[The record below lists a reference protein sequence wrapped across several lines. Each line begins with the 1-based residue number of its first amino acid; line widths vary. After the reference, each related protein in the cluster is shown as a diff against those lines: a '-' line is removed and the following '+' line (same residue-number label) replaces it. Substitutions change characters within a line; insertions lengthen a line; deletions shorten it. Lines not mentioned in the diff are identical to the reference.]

1 MHLHFQG
8 HNEAKR
14 PAKPIREYMRQKF
27 MLSEEYLGELRCFE
41 YEGNI
46 DEGQVLRLLIFN
58 PHLARR
64 QHTPLQTHADLEQHP
79 EVLLYEGY
87 VDAQG
92 RIYIEDL
99 RTMSYPERIS
109 GQWL

>member
-1 MHLHFQG
+1 MIFH
-8 HNEAKR
+8 AKQQNSIKKLSG
-14 PAKPIREYMRQKF
+14 PVREYMRQKF

-92 RIYIEDL
+92 GIYIEDL
-99 RTMSYPERIS
+99 RTMSYPERVS
-109 GQWL
+109 KWRL